1 MSATAQHLLGQ
12 LADGRFALRK
22 LLGVSPNSAV
32 FLTSIESAR
41 PGDSASDAAIKLI
54 PEDPSN
60 SDVQLERWR
69 ATAALSHPGLLRI
82 LHFGRCTIDGSPCL
96 YLVTELADEDLGQ
109 LLPRRAL
116 TPDETRGMLA
126 AVLPVLDFLHEN
138 GFVHAGLKP
147 SNIHATGDNVKLSAD
162 RILPAGESSSAWP
175 LAAPFA
181 APESV
186 LFPATDVWSL
196 GISLCETLSKD
207 FPAREPSGQFALPDL
222 PAPFAEIVRSALV
235 EDATL
240 RITLDQVRSLLD
252 PEFVAKRKDAPA
264 TISSAS
270 AASAAINKAANTD
283 AAASSP
289 YVRPPESPDSPESLI
304 AAVEAAPAPTASSSP
319 RTAQREP
326 FPEIDPLAV
335 PLSPVS
341 PPSRS
346 PSGSNAAPQVPRSRI
361 PVSSLPQVNATIGGP
376 RRISNPPVSTRSNKL
391 FLVSAAAAI
400 ILLGL
405 FVPRYFLRSRKSSTP
420 SSANPGA
427 ASSTPNSAARDAK
440 IPPANSTSAPS
451 TAAPSPNSSAAATSR
466 ATSSPAPSGNSSAPK
481 VPASGSS
488 TSNSPRTNAPSSSAI
503 PSSPNANSR
512 PSTTNSSS
520 DSSATSAPS
529 GTGKSAPARS
539 AVAPAAPSSQSLSPA
554 VLRKALP
561 EVSEK
566 SRSTIRGTV
575 RINVRVHINPDG
587 TVSTAELANPAP
599 SQFFAVAALK
609 AARQWQFATP
619 SSSATSGANP
629 SAIIRFDFT
638 PTSTSAA
645 VSP

>member
-69 ATAALSHPGLLRI
+69 ATAVLSHPGLLRI

-96 YLVTELADEDLGQ
+96 YLVTELADEDLSQ
-109 LLPRRAL
+109 LLPRRTL
-116 TPDETRGMLA
+116 TSDETRGMLA
-126 AVLPVLDFLHEN
+126 AVLPALDFLHEN
-138 GFVHAGLKP
+138 GLVHAGLKP

-175 LAAPFA
+175 LADPFS

-196 GISLCETLSKD
+196 GISLCETLSKN

-252 PEFVAKRKDAPA
+252 PEFVAKRKGPPA

-270 AASAAINKAANTD
+270 AASAARNKAADTD
-283 AAASSP
+283 AAAGSP

-319 RTAQREP
+319 RTAQRES

-346 PSGSNAAPQVPRSRI
+346 PSGSNPAPQVPRSRI
-361 PVSSLPQVNATIGGP
+361 PVTSLPQVNATIGGP
-376 RRISNPPVSTRSNKL
+376 RRISNSPVSTRSNKL
-391 FLVSAAAAI
+391 FLVSVAAAI
-400 ILLGL
+400 IFLGL
-405 FVPRYFLRSRKSSTP
+405 FVPRYFLRSR
-420 SSANPGA
+420 N
-427 ASSTPNSAARDAK
+427 SSTPNSANPGA
-440 IPPANSTSAPS
+440 ANSTSAPS
-451 TAAPSPNSSAAATSR
+451 TVAPSPNSGAA
-466 ATSSPAPSGNSSAPK
+466 ATSSPASGNSSAPK
-481 VPASGSS
+481 VPAAGSS
-488 TSNSPRTNAPSSSAI
+488 TSNSPRANAPSSSAI

-512 PSTTNSSS
+512 PSTTNS
-520 DSSATSAPS
+520 
-529 GTGKSAPARS
+529 
-539 AVAPAAPSSQSLSPA
+539 
-554 VLRKALP
+554 
-561 EVSEK
+561 
-566 SRSTIRGTV
+566 
-575 RINVRVHINPDG
+575 
-587 TVSTAELANPAP
+587 
-599 SQFFAVAALK
+599 
-609 AARQWQFATP
+609 
-619 SSSATSGANP
+619 
-629 SAIIRFDFT
+629 
-638 PTSTSAA
+638 
-645 VSP
+645 

>member
-12 LADGRFALRK
+12 LADGRFVLRK

-32 FLTSIESAR
+32 FLTSIESPR
-41 PGDSASDAAIKLI
+41 PGDSVPDAAIKLI

-82 LHFGRCTIDGSPCL
+82 HHFGRCTIDGSPCL

-109 LLPRRAL
+109 LIPRRAL

-126 AVLPVLDFLHEN
+126 AVLPALDFLHKN
-138 GFVHAGLKP
+138 GLVHAGLKP

-162 RILPAGESSSAWP
+162 RIVPAGESSSAWP

-186 LFPATDVWSL
+186 LFPAADIWSL
-196 GISLCETLSKD
+196 GISLCETLSKN
-207 FPAREPSGQFALPDL
+207 FPEREPSGQFALPDL
-222 PAPFAEIVRSALV
+222 PVPFAEIVRSALV
-235 EDATL
+235 EDAAL

-264 TISSAS
+264 AISSAS
-270 AASAAINKAANTD
+270 AGGAAINKAANSD

-304 AAVEAAPAPTASSSP
+304 AAVEAAPVPTLSSSP

-326 FPEIDPLAV
+326 FSEIDSLAV

-346 PSGSNAAPQVPRSRI
+346 PSGSNAAQQVSRSRI

-376 RRISNPPVSTRSNKL
+376 RRISNLPVSTRSNKL
-391 FLVSAAAAI
+391 FLVSVAAAI

-405 FVPRYFLRSRKSSTP
+405 FVPRYFLRSRNSSTP
-420 SSANPGA
+420 NSANPGA
-427 ASSTPNSAARDAK
+427 ASSTPANSGARDAK
-440 IPPANSTSAPS
+440 IPPANSTSTPS
-451 TAAPSPNSSAAATSR
+451 TAAPSPNSSAAATSP
-466 ATSSPAPSGNSSAPK
+466 ATSSPAPSEA
-481 VPASGSS
+481 
-488 TSNSPRTNAPSSSAI
+488 T
-503 PSSPNANSR
+503 SSP
-512 PSTTNSSS
+512 
-520 DSSATSAPS
+520 
-529 GTGKSAPARS
+529 
-539 AVAPAAPSSQSLSPA
+539 
-554 VLRKALP
+554 
-561 EVSEK
+561 
-566 SRSTIRGTV
+566 
-575 RINVRVHINPDG
+575 
-587 TVSTAELANPAP
+587 
-599 SQFFAVAALK
+599 
-609 AARQWQFATP
+609 
-619 SSSATSGANP
+619 
-629 SAIIRFDFT
+629 
-638 PTSTSAA
+638 
-645 VSP
+645 

>member
-32 FLTSIESAR
+32 FLTSVESTR

-54 PEDPSN
+54 PEDRSN

-126 AVLPVLDFLHEN
+126 AVLPALDFLHEN
-138 GFVHAGLKP
+138 GLVHAGLKP

-186 LFPATDVWSL
+186 LFPAADIWSL
-196 GISLCETLSKD
+196 GISLSETLSKN
-207 FPAREPSGQFALPDL
+207 FPEREPSGQFALPDL

-264 TISSAS
+264 AISSANTTD
-270 AASAAINKAANTD
+270 AAINKAANTD

-319 RTAQREP
+319 RTAQRES

-346 PSGSNAAPQVPRSRI
+346 PSGSNPAPQVPRSRI
-361 PVSSLPQVNATIGGP
+361 PVTSLPQVNATIGGP
-376 RRISNPPVSTRSNKL
+376 RRISNSPVSTRSNKL
-391 FLVSAAAAI
+391 FLVSVAAAI

-405 FVPRYFLRSRKSSTP
+405 FVPRYFLRSRNSST
-420 SSANPGA
+420 SNSANPDA
-427 ASSTPNSAARDAK
+427 ASSTPNSAVRDAK
-440 IPPANSTSAPS
+440 IPPANSTSSPS
-451 TAAPSPNSSAAATSR
+451 TAAPSPNSSAAATSP
-466 ATSSPAPSGNSSAPK
+466 ATSSHAPSGNSSAPK
-481 VPASGSS
+481 LPASGSS
-488 TSNSPRTNAPSSSAI
+488 TSNSPRANVPSSSAI
-503 PSSPNANSR
+503 PSSPYANSR

-520 DSSATSAPS
+520 NSGATSSPS
-529 GTGKSAPARS
+529 GTSKSAPARS
-539 AVAPAAPSSQSLSPA
+539 AVTPAAPSSQPLSPA
-554 VLRKALP
+554 VLRKVLP

-575 RINVRVHINPDG
+575 RINVRVQINPDG

-599 SQFFAVAALK
+599 SQFFAAAALK

-619 SSSATSGANP
+619 SSSA
-629 SAIIRFDFT
+629 IIRFDFT

-645 VSP
+645 LAP